1 MPLDDERIWYR
12 YHHLFADLLRA
23 RLQQTQP
30 DLLPALHVK
39 ASTWFEENGL
49 INEAIQH
56 LLAAKEI
63 GKAADLVE
71 HYGPRRLAESDPT
84 VLLMADNLPQEMIL
98 ARPKIGLYQVWLLI
112 TQARIAKARLLI
124 NNLSRQIA
132 EADPQSGQQWMQTF
146 IATAVAFLSPPTEA
160 PGLVPLPDYR
170 LLDEIPAE
178 ELLLRN
184 AADFLYG
191 MALARRGQLERAV
204 EVSLVCIQR
213 EKALR
218 GSPSIPTL
226 VPFLSRIYLIQGR
239 LHATADLCREYLEPF
254 EERDIRF
261 IYTTGSIKVD
271 LGETLSEW
279 NYLEAAEEYIREG
292 LQDNEPWR
300 NIMTDGFGLAA
311 LVRVLLAKRNYSGAM
326 WAVEKLE
333 ARLHEHAQPREF
345 DEDLRTLKIRVQ
357 LASGDLQNPFQW
369 ADEVQLSEEFRQ
381 HKELYWLT
389 LGQIRLAQG
398 RFAEVKELLAGKI
411 LPIASG
417 SQVSRQLESN
427 LLLAGAAAGQG
438 QTAKALQIMEACL
451 ALAEPEGYLR
461 VFLDAGEAV
470 RELLA
475 AYLRSTDPPYKTY
488 AQKIL
493 NVLSLPKLA
502 KSPCPAPVGLVEELS
517 GRELEVLQLI
527 ALGRTNQEIARQLII
542 SPGTVK
548 AHTASIY
555 RKLDVANRTEAA
567 ARARQL
573 GILP

>member
-1 MPLDDERIWYR
+1 MRDREDVSRFIEGFSGTNRHILDYLLEEVLAGQPPEIQQFLLYTSISDQLTAPLCDFIIENQGWRIDRGYESRHSSLDSRSILEYLERANLFLVPLDDERIWYR

-23 RLQQTQP
+23 RLQWIQP

-39 ASTWFEENGL
+39 ASAWFEENGL
-49 INEAIQH
+49 ISEAIQH

-112 TQARIAKARLLI
+112 TQSRIAKARLLI
-124 NNLSRQIA
+124 NDLSRQLA
-132 EADPQSGQQWMQTF
+132 ETDPQSGQQWMQTF

-160 PGLVPLPDYR
+160 SGLVPLPDYR
-170 LLDEIPAE
+170 LLDEIPDE

-204 EVSLVCIQR
+204 EVSLVCIKR

-239 LHATADLCREYLEPF
+239 LHTTADLCREYLEPI
-254 EERDIRF
+254 EERDVRF
-261 IYTTGSIKVD
+261 IYTTGSMKVD

-279 NYLEAAEEYIREG
+279 NCLEEAEEYLRKG

-311 LVRVLLAKRNYSGAM
+311 LARVLLAKRNYSGAM
-326 WAVEKLE
+326 WAVETLE

-398 RFAEVKELLAGKI
+398 RFAEVEELLAGII
-411 LPIASG
+411 LPFASG
-417 SQVSRQLESN
+417 EPGQQATGKQLTAGRGSCRARSDGESIAN
-427 LLLAGAAAGQG
+427 HG
-438 QTAKALQIMEACL
+438 
-451 ALAEPEGYLR
+451 
-461 VFLDAGEAV
+461 
-470 RELLA
+470 
-475 AYLRSTDPPYKTY
+475 
-488 AQKIL
+488 
-493 NVLSLPKLA
+493 SLPGA
-502 KSPCPAPVGLVEELS
+502 G
-517 GRELEVLQLI
+517 
-527 ALGRTNQEIARQLII
+527 
-542 SPGTVK
+542 
-548 AHTASIY
+548 
-555 RKLDVANRTEAA
+555 
-567 ARARQL
+567 
-573 GILP
+573 